1 MIRTHPSVQIVAIK
15 IELASITIKAR
26 INIIEVNIG
35 FSFFL
40 IALNTKIDNIIAPIS
55 SDNTQYK
62 IIFEVVKLNPV

>member
-40 IALNTKIDNIIAPIS
+40 IALNTKIDNIIALIS
-55 SDNTQYK
+55 SGNRQYK